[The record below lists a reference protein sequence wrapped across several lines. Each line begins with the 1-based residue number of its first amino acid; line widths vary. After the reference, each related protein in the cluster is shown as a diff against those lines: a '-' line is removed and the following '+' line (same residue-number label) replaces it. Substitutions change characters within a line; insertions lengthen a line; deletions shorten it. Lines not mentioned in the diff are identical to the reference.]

1 MDIVIYNNFLCFSTF
16 YYPVLYKTVLTEKSV
31 GLGML
36 WNAIKSSEIEED
48 MFVVQASRMQMHYST
63 IKSLELVS

>member
-1 MDIVIYNNFLCFSTF
+1 MDIVIYNNFLSFRTF

-48 MFVVQASRMQMHYST
+48 MWHRL
-63 IKSLELVS
+63 LECGCIIQQ